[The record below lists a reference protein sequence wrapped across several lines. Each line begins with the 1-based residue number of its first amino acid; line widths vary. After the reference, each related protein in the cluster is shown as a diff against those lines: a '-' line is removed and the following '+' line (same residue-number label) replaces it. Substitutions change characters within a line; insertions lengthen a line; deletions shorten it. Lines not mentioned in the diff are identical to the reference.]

1 MRFISVPQAGRK
13 MQSDCLPAFSAKRW
27 VCHRIPGGSP
37 YEEIDFTAPA
47 AREREYHFGAQDLV
61 VIGSPVY
68 ADRLPNK
75 IMPDFRR
82 CFSGEGTIA
91 VPVVAYG
98 NRSFGGALTELC
110 MILQEAGFRI
120 AGGAALVCRHSIAD
134 ALAAGRPD
142 EKDRDEIRDFA
153 DQIANK
159 LNDPDGFEP
168 LVMDPDE
175 ELPPYYTP
183 RMEDGT
189 PAKFLK
195 AKPET
200 DEEKCIRCGICRD
213 ACPMGSINE
222 DMQVEGVCIKCQACV
237 KSCPKQAKH
246 ITDEAF
252 LGHMRMLEKN
262 YVDHRAEN
270 YFL

>member
-1 MRFISVPQAGRK
+1 MDIHNIYSISFSPTGGTRTVVTLLAESLGRAL
-13 MQSDCLPAFSAKRW
+13 DLP
-27 VCHRIPGGSP
+27 C
-37 YEEIDFTAPA
+37 EEIDFTPPE
-47 AREREYHFGAQDLV
+47 ARTREYHFVGHDLV
-61 VIGSPVY
+61 AIGSPVY

-82 CFSGEGTIA
+82 CFSGEDTVA

-110 MILQEAGFRI
+110 MILQEAGFLI
-120 AGGAALVCRHSIAD
+120 AGGAALVCRHSIAQ

-142 EKDRDEIRDFA
+142 EKDCDEIRDFA
-153 DQIANK
+153 DRIAKK
-159 LNDPDGFEP
+159 LKDPDGFRS
-168 LVMDPDE
+168 LCVDPDA

-183 RMEDGT
+183 RMEDAT

-200 DEEKCIRCGICRD
+200 DPDRCVRCGICRD
-213 ACPMGSINE
+213 ACPMGSIN
-222 DMQVEGVCIKCQACV
+222 DQMQVEGICIKCQACV
-237 KSCPKQAKH
+237 KSCPNQAKQ

-262 YVDHRAEN
+262 YADHRAEN